1 MNCQL
6 ASDIRQIQSQIKSLS
21 RVLDLVTESIENPDS
36 ELDERDHLGVLQLV
50 AGRLVDSADDLSIIA
65 EGLEVENE

>member
-1 MNCQL
+1 MTAQL
-6 ASDIRQIQSQIKSLS
+6 VADLRQIQHQIKTLS

-50 AGRLVDSADDLSIIA
+50 AERLVDSADDLSILS
-65 EGLEVENE
+65 ESLEEDAL